1 MWCWYIMYTIV
12 NPINLIWILVCTDK
26 LYEQYFLK
34 NLHESQKP
42 RRRIYRRRNDNA
54 VTAAPK

>member
-1 MWCWYIMYTIV
+1 MYTIV
-12 NPINLIWILVCTDK
+12 NSINLICIFVCTDK

-34 NLHESQKP
+34 NLHESPKP
-42 RRRIYRRRNDNA
+42 GRRNDNA